1 MRGNRR
7 PVAVLAVTA
16 GLVALLAGCAA
27 ADPDAGPG
35 PLPVRAALPAWSW
48 QMPHCVA
55 YRPSQLV
62 TPEHRRS
69 VLVRDRPGLTE
80 QVEQYEAGWGARAVA
95 EIRAVVRECGRY
107 EYGQPGDPAGF
118 LAQNRVLETGFAG
131 DESLLVETVH
141 LVPPAVQT
149 WYAVVVRHGD
159 RVTTV
164 RTSDRGVAAT
174 RCLLVAVA
182 ATCAQPRA

>member
-1 MRGNRR
+1 MRGDRR
-7 PVAVLAVTA
+7 PVAVLALTA
-16 GLVALLAGCAA
+16 GLVALLAGCRA
-27 ADPDAGPG
+27 ADPAGR
-35 PLPVRAALPAWSW
+35 PVPTPVAALPAWSW

-55 YRPSQLV
+55 YRPAQLV

-69 VLVRDRPGLTE
+69 VQVRDRPGLTE
-80 QVEQYEAGWGARAVA
+80 QVELYEAGWGARAVA

-141 LVPPAVQT
+141 LAPPAVQT

-164 RTSDRGVAAT
+164 RTSDRGAAAT
-174 RCLLVAVA
+174 RCLLVAAA
-182 ATCAQPRA
+182 ATCA